1 MDVRILMDVTS
12 EKQRKETLIVLGRYF
27 PDWAELIEREYG
39 TSQDFRALCDDFQV
53 CDTAREKWEESDAPN
68 APERRLEYAEWS
80 NELLQ
85 EIEDW
90 LKQSVTT
97 SDPA

>member
-1 MDVRILMDVTS
+1 MDVTR

-27 PDWAELIEREYG
+27 PDWAKLIEREYE

-53 CDTAREKWEESDAPN
+53 CDAAREKWEESEAPN

-90 LKQSVTT
+90 LKQSVTA

>member
-1 MDVRILMDVTS
+1 MDVRIPMDVTR
-12 EKQRKETLIVLGRYF
+12 EKQRKETLIVLASYL

-39 TSQDFRALCDDFQV
+39 ASQDFRALCDDFKV

-80 NELLQ
+80 SELLQ

-90 LKQSVTT
+90 LKQSVIA